1 MTTRIGK
8 RAMVSS
14 VQAASPT
21 FAGISSSAGEI
32 LARAL
37 WRAFE
42 IVSSAAAL
50 VLSIPVLLLLAIII
64 RLDSPGP
71 ALFRQIRLG
80 RHFRPFT
87 FYKLRTLYADARER
101 WPELYAYDYSP
112 EEIANLRFKR
122 EEDPRVTRVG
132 RWLRKTT
139 LDELPNFWNVL
150 AGDLALVGPRPDIP
164 EMVAYYTEEQ
174 KRKLS
179 VKPGITGLAQTH
191 GRGRLGF
198 QETLQYDL
206 EYVDQKSIL
215 LDVKILL
222 RTVRLLISSDGAF

>member
-1 MTTRIGK
+1 MTTRIDK
-8 RAMVSS
+8 RAMVSPA
-14 VQAASPT
+14 QAGSLP
-21 FAGISSSAGEI
+21 FAGISSSGSEI
-32 LARAL
+32 AARAL

-50 VLSIPVLLLLAIII
+50 MLSGPILVALAILI

-80 RHFRPFT
+80 RSFRPFT

-101 WPELYAYDYSP
+101 WPELYAYSYTP

-122 EEDPRVTRVG
+122 EEDPRITRVG
-132 RWLRKTT
+132 RWLRKST

-150 AGDLALVGPRPDIP
+150 AGDMALVGPRPDIP
-164 EMVAYYTEEQ
+164 EMVVYYTEEQ
-174 KRKLS
+174 KKKLS

-191 GRGRLGF
+191 GRGRLSF

-206 EYVDQKSIL
+206 DYVYRKSIL
-215 LDVKILL
+215 LDVKIVL
-222 RTVRLLISSDGAF
+222 RTVRLLLSSDGAF